1 MKRYL
6 FILIFILGFH
16 AIGRSVC
23 LEQIKSFYTAYLT
36 NVLRDNSKNEAL
48 CRKYLTKE
56 LLDKLQRVGN
66 ATGGDP
72 VIRAQDAN
80 MDAIETLNVEKLTG
94 GWYMVSYLWDKK
106 DTNSITM
113 IPVKAQNM
121 DGECKIT
128 YITPIWNDAQYGDEL
143 LSCKS
148 LEAGGINQS
157 SEPLFLESF
166 FKTYV
171 SIYCAMP
178 KDMNAQ
184 LVALRADNLS
194 KNALE
199 QFKNAEKDNIN
210 DGLSG
215 YDLLIHNFDFDCLWC
230 KSVKVSR
237 LKDGEYQITYST
249 ENNKYKVDVTIIKQ
263 DNRYKIN
270 SLNSL

>member
-16 AIGRSVC
+16 AIGMSAC

-80 MDAIETLNVEKLTG
+80 MDAIETLNVENLTG

-106 DTNSITM
+106 DTNSITK
-113 IPVKAQNM
+113 IPVNAQNM

-128 YITPIWNDAQYGDEL
+128 YITPIWNDAQYEDEL
-143 LSCKS
+143 LSCKN

-157 SEPLFLESF
+157 SEPLFLETFTCPGTQPSF
-166 FKTYV
+166 
-171 SIYCAMP
+171 
-178 KDMNAQ
+178 
-184 LVALRADNLS
+184 
-194 KNALE
+194 
-199 QFKNAEKDNIN
+199 
-210 DGLSG
+210 
-215 YDLLIHNFDFDCLWC
+215 
-230 KSVKVSR
+230 
-237 LKDGEYQITYST
+237 
-249 ENNKYKVDVTIIKQ
+249 
-263 DNRYKIN
+263 
-270 SLNSL
+270 